1 MGYKITIL
9 TSANLT
15 YWAGVE
21 RSIYYYCL
29 YSPDDFKIK
38 IINNPYTSKINI
50 APESI
55 SNLFSKAE
63 IVELDLKTW
72 KVFSNYP
79 RLSNFFLRTVVLE
92 RVLIRA
98 EMIKKR
104 KKIKS
109 ILSDTDLIYLI
120 QNSLSGSIGKKFKK
134 PVIIGSEHV
143 YDFYSLG
150 KKGIVK
156 RMIFKLLNAGLLNHK
171 IDKIHLISN
180 ASFQIFKENS
190 RFFCVPNGVD
200 TSRFFPPFKTQSGKI
215 KLLFASR
222 LEINKGILDLL
233 SAFCSIDNNN
243 NFDLYIAGNGSLL
256 ETIKRKKSENIHIL
270 GFLEEEK
277 LEEMFR
283 TSDVLVFPTKAE
295 SFPLVVLEA
304 LSAGLYVMTTEV
316 LRDKFKDFEEL
327 ESINFVS
334 GDKNGL
340 IKGLRSIESNIGHI
354 RNKDRKKKA
363 HEFMEKNYDWKVVV
377 DKLYHNFRSYIK
389 ESGASEI

>member
-1 MGYKITIL
+1 MQYKITIF

-21 RSIYYYCL
+21 KAIYYYCL

-50 APESI
+50 PLESI
-55 SNLFSKAE
+55 GAIFPKAD
-63 IVELDLKTW
+63 IVELDLKKW
-72 KVFSNYP
+72 KMSSNYP

-92 RVLIRA
+92 RILISA
-98 EMIKKR
+98 ETIKKR
-104 KKIKS
+104 KEIKS
-109 ILSDTDLIYLI
+109 VLADTDLIYFI
-120 QNSLSGSIGKKFKK
+120 QNSLSGLIHKKFKK

-143 YDFYSLG
+143 YDFYTLG
-150 KKGIVK
+150 QKGIVK
-156 RMIFKLLNAGLLNHK
+156 RMIFKLLIFGLLNHK

-180 ASFQIFKENS
+180 ASFQIYRSNS

-200 TSRFFPPFKTQSGKI
+200 TLRFYPSLQLQSGKI

-222 LEINKGILDLL
+222 LEPAKGILDLL
-233 SAFCSIDNNN
+233 DAFSAIDSS
-243 NFDLYIAGNGSLL
+243 NFDLYIVGNGSLL
-256 ETIKRKKSENIHIL
+256 ETIKRKKCENIHVL
-270 GFLEEEK
+270 GFLEEDQ
-277 LEEMFR
+277 LEGMFR

-304 LSAGLYVMTTEV
+304 LSAGLYVMTTDI
-316 LRDKFKDFEEL
+316 LREKFKDFEEL

-334 GDKNGL
+334 ADKHGIMNG
-340 IKGLRSIESNIGHI
+340 IRSIASNIDYI
-354 RNKDRKKKA
+354 RNLGRKKKA

-377 DKLYHNFRSYIK
+377 DMLYCNFRSFID
-389 ESGASEI
+389 ESGTS